1 MRLVLRL
8 ESSFKTWK
16 PVQNLRNFKTRKM
29 ALWKRPLRGR
39 SRKKSCSEKKQ
50 KLIYVKAFFFH
61 SRQALRKRV
70 LAKSGLSK
78 RMSEPKSQWYML
90 PGWPLGRETSIH
102 NPSKL
107 ASIYFC
113 RSHPDCLKV
122 HRKSLMILT
131 YTRNWDL
138 LNKLFQR
145 AFNCVSL
152 ASPWDSHG
160 LLKF

>member
-39 SRKKSCSEKKQ
+39 SKKKSCSEKKQ
-50 KLIYVKAFFFH
+50 KLIYVKAFFH

-113 RSHPDCLKV
+113 RSHSDCLKV
-122 HRKSLMILT
+122 HRKSLMIILQK
-131 YTRNWDL
+131 
-138 LNKLFQR
+138 KLRPFEQTFPKSFLIVLVWHPHGTQT
-145 AFNCVSL
+145 AF
-152 ASPWDSHG
+152 
-160 LLKF
+160 